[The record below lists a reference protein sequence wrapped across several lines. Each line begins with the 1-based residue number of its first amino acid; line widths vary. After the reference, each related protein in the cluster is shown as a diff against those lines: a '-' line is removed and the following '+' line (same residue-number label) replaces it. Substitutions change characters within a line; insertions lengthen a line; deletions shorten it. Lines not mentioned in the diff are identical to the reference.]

1 MTGQGGN
8 NALETSAALANHLV
22 ASLKANASGNL
33 STAEIMSVFEKT
45 QKQRE
50 DRTWGLVKQS
60 HNRQRL
66 ECMETPFLNFIAKC
80 VLPYIPKSVLV
91 DRWVDTYSAAASLR
105 MIPTPE
111 RGNTIPYFDQLIR
124 QPAAR
129 AKISYLLYVVFAV
142 LAVVASW
149 LLSGALRTN
158 GTLALVRE
166 AIVNGQIDSLN
177 GDLRRYYTGISSI
190 DKILVILVTIFLPA
204 ISSNRQEQP
213 LQLLYFL
220 ASMLPLIAIFTI
232 EGYRQKNKWSLIAR

>member
-8 NALETSAALANHLV
+8 NALETSAALANHLI
-22 ASLKANASGNL
+22 ASLKANASSDL
-33 STAEIMSVFEKT
+33 STAEIISVFEKT

-60 HNRQRL
+60 HHRQRM
-66 ECMETPFLNFIAKC
+66 ECMETPFLKFIAKF
-80 VLPYIPKSVLV
+80 VLPNIPKSILV
-91 DRWVDTYSAAASLR
+91 DRWVDTYAAAASLN
-105 MIPTPE
+105 MVPTAE

-124 QPAAR
+124 SPAAR
-129 AKISYLLYVVFAV
+129 GKMSYLLYVVFTV

-158 GTLALVRE
+158 GTLDLVRE
-166 AIVNGQIDSLN
+166 AIVNGQVEGLT
-177 GDLRRYYTGISSI
+177 GDLCRSYTGISSI

-204 ISSNRQEQP
+204 ISSNRHEQP

-220 ASMLPLIAIFTI
+220 SSMLPIIAIFTI
-232 EGYRQKNKWSLIAR
+232 EGYRKKNKWSLIAR

>member
-1 MTGQGGN
+1 
-8 NALETSAALANHLV
+8 
-22 ASLKANASGNL
+22 
-33 STAEIMSVFEKT
+33 MSVFEKT

-66 ECMETPFLNFIAKC
+66 ECMETSFLKLIAKWI
-80 VLPYIPKSVLV
+80 LPYIPKSVLV
-91 DRWVDTYSAAASLR
+91 DRWVDTYSAAASLK

-124 QPAAR
+124 PPTSR
-129 AKISYLLYVVFAV
+129 GNISYLLYVAFAV

-166 AIVNGQIDSLN
+166 AIVNGQIDGSD

-190 DKILVILVTIFLPA
+190 DRILVILVTIFLPA

-220 ASMLPLIAIFTI
+220 ASLLPLIAIFTI
-232 EGYRQKNKWSLIAR
+232 EGYRQKNRWSLIAR